1 MLFNPDIDAKAE
13 HDIGV
18 QNLVANAVTEC
29 DVDLWYRLYKYIVV
43 VGGGSLFDGI
53 SRRLQVESTT
63 RMIDAHA

>member
-29 DVDLWYRLYKYIVV
+29 DVDLRHRLYNNIVLT
-43 VGGGSLFDGI
+43 GGGTIFHGMR
-53 SRRLQVESTT
+53 RRLQVQSTT